1 MYKVVKMKN
10 IEILKNYI
18 ENNNEIILSSDLK
31 KLNIHKQYL
40 KLLCDEGYVE
50 RKEKGVYAKKG
61 KNVNDFFLIQQRYKT
76 GIFSHNTALYF
87 YHLTDRTPLK
97 YDMTFKNN
105 IRVNDE
111 IINPHYLKLNKYVL
125 GITEIE
131 LQDKTTIKLYDLE
144 RTIIDILRGRNKIDL
159 QIFNTAIKE
168 YMKRKN
174 KNLIKL
180 SKYAKEFNMENVLKK
195 YMEVL

>member
-1 MYKVVKMKN
+1 MKN

-18 ENNNEIILSSDLK
+18 ENNNGLILASDLK

-40 KLLCDEGYVE
+40 KLLSDEDYIE
-50 RKEKGVYAKKG
+50 RKEKGVYIKKG

-76 GIFSHNTALYF
+76 GVFSHNTALYF

-105 IRVNDE
+105 IRVSDE
-111 IINPHYLKLNKYVL
+111 IIEPHYIKQDKYEL
-125 GITEIE
+125 GITKLE
-131 LQDKTTIKLYDLE
+131 LQDKTTIKVYDLE
-144 RTIIDILRGRNKIDL
+144 RTIIDILRDRNKIDL
-159 QIFNTAIKE
+159 QIFNTAMKE
-168 YMKRKN
+168 YMKRKD

-180 SKYAKEFNMENVLKK
+180 SKYAKEFKMKNVLKK
-195 YMEVL
+195 YMEVLL

>member
-1 MYKVVKMKN
+1 MKN
-10 IEILKNYI
+10 IEIFKNYI
-18 ENNNEIILSSDLK
+18 ENNSGIILASDLK

-50 RKEKGVYAKKG
+50 RKEKGVYVKKE

-111 IINPHYLKLNKYVL
+111 IIEPHYIKQDKYEL
-125 GITEIE
+125 GIIELE
-131 LQDKTTIKLYDLE
+131 LQDKTTIKVYNLE
-144 RTIIDILRGRNKIDL
+144 RTIIDILRDRNKIDL
-159 QIFNTAIKE
+159 QIFNTAMKE
-168 YMKRKN
+168 YMKRKD

-180 SKYAKEFNMENVLKK
+180 SKYAKEFKMEKILKK
-195 YMEVL
+195 YMEILL

>member
-1 MYKVVKMKN
+1 MWRRLYRK
-10 IEILKNYI
+10 
-18 ENNNEIILSSDLK
+18 
-31 KLNIHKQYL
+31 
-40 KLLCDEGYVE
+40 
-50 RKEKGVYAKKG
+50 KEKGVYVKKG

-111 IINPHYLKLNKYVL
+111 IIEPHYIRPDKYEL
-125 GITEIE
+125 GIAE
-131 LQDKTTIKLYDLE
+131 LELPDKTIIKLYDIE
-144 RTIIDILRGRNKIDL
+144 RTIIDILRDRNKIDL

-168 YMKRKN
+168 YMKRKD
-174 KNLIKL
+174 KDFIKL
-180 SKYAKEFNMENVLKK
+180 GKYAKKFKMENILKK
-195 YMEVL
+195 YMEILLW